1 MAFSRTPLDWSNH
14 YNQEISRSKAE
25 GLPAAVW
32 YCKPEEKR
40 CRQAGSLAGGNGIR
54 RQERSKLHGL
64 DLRARLMSVF
74 GLEGAVLL
82 AALSP
87 AAWYNIGLV
96 VVLVALAIA
105 VVMAY
110 HVWHEVNE
118 EIEPATPEELLA
130 SFEQARSEGELDD
143 EEYARVRREI
153 EKTAARPPASK
164 PARRDDQAST

>member
-1 MAFSRTPLDWSNH
+1 
-14 YNQEISRSKAE
+14 
-25 GLPAAVW
+25 
-32 YCKPEEKR
+32 
-40 CRQAGSLAGGNGIR
+40 
-54 RQERSKLHGL
+54 
-64 DLRARLMSVF
+64 MSVF
-74 GLEGAVLL
+74 GLEGSVLL

-105 VVMAY
+105 GVMAY

-130 SFEQARSEGELDD
+130 SFERARSEGELDD

-164 PARRDDQAST
+164 PARRDDQAGTSP